1 MTPEQAQMAE
11 DLRREAEA
19 LLDRWYPGT
28 GVTVDWTGD
37 VYLLQVARGYR
48 LAAPIWVRPERLG
61 TIDALIALRGELVRA
76 AWRLATPE
84 RSPVG

>member
-11 DLRREAEA
+11 DLRREAEG

-37 VYLLQVARGYR
+37 AYLLQVARGYR

-61 TIDALIALRGELVRA
+61 TMEALIALRGELVRA
-76 AWRLATPE
+76 AWRLATAE
-84 RSPVG
+84 QSPAG

>member
-1 MTPEQAQMAE
+1 MTLEQARIAE
-11 DLRREAEA
+11 GLRREAEE

-37 VYLLQVARGYR
+37 AYLLQVARGYR

-61 TIDALIALRGELVRA
+61 TTDALIALRGELVRA
-76 AWRLATPE
+76 AWRLATAE
-84 RSPVG
+84 RSPVD

>member
-1 MTPEQAQMAE
+1 MTLEQARVAE
-11 DLRREAEA
+11 DLRREAED

-37 VYLLQVARGYR
+37 AYLLQVARGYR
-48 LAAPIWVRPERLG
+48 LAAPIWVRPERPA
-61 TIDALIALRGELVRA
+61 TMEALIALRGELVRA
-76 AWRLATPE
+76 AWQLATLE

>member
-1 MTPEQAQMAE
+1 MTPEQTQVAE
-11 DLRREAEA
+11 GLRRDAEA

-37 VYLLQVARGYR
+37 AYLLQVARGYR

-61 TIDALIALRGELVRA
+61 TMEALIALQGELIRA
-76 AWRLATPE
+76 AWRLATAE
-84 RSPVG
+84 QSPVG

>member
-1 MTPEQAQMAE
+1 MTPEQTLVAE
-11 DLRREAEA
+11 GLRRDAEA

-37 VYLLQVARGYR
+37 AYLLQVARGYR

-61 TIDALIALRGELVRA
+61 TMEALIALRGELVRA
-76 AWRLATPE
+76 AWLLATAE
-84 RSPVG
+84 QSPAG